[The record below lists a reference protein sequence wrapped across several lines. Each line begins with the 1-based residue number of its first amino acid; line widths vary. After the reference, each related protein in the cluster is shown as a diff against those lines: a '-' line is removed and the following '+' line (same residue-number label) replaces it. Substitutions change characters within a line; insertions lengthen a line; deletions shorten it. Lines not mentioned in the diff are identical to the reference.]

1 MMKTQTEQV
10 HEYLK
15 ENGSITSYEAFTKL
29 GITRLS
35 ARIYDLRKAGLSISN
50 SRVNYTGKQGN
61 PKHYDVYRLRAEHE
75 GQL

>member
-1 MMKTQTEQV
+1 MKTQTEQV
-10 HEYLK
+10 HDYLK
-15 ENGSITSYEAFTKL
+15 EHGSITSYEAFTKL
-29 GITRLS
+29 GNTRLS

-50 SRVNYTGKQGN
+50 SRVSYTGKQGN